1 MGMAAQPPIA
11 LLVKRAKK
19 CDSRRR
25 LDIIEQVSG
34 NMQAYYRERKKTA
47 SIWNVRFMECSGYSA
62 TSKASF

>member
-11 LLVKRAKK
+11 LLVKRAKT

-25 LDIIEQVSG
+25 LDNIEQVSG

-47 SIWNVRFMECSGYSA
+47 SIGSVRFMECSGHSV

>member
-11 LLVKRAKK
+11 LLVKRAKT
-19 CDSRRR
+19 CDSRR
-25 LDIIEQVSG
+25 LDNIEQVSG

-47 SIWNVRFMECSGYSA
+47 SIGSVRFMECSRYSV